1 MVNKAALSVLG
12 VIVLVSMGVGI
23 LIGMQLGGTAGT
35 QTNNGGGGGGATP
48 IPDGGTGT
56 PVPTAG
62 PGSSPNGSSQN
73 GGPAGDQETTVS
85 VREFED
91 DAIETEIGRLINEE
105 RESRGL
111 DELEV
116 TGKLSSEVT
125 TMSRNHSKQMAE
137 ERKLSHTIEGQSSL
151 QRYRQN
157 DLYSTCIFLSNGGG
171 HNIDADGNK
180 LETIAYAKAGRTY
193 EHNNQYY
200 YHENNTAVASA
211 VVDRWFENQFLR
223 PRLLYENANAVGVG
237 VEITESGDVYATANV
252 C

>member
-23 LIGMQLGGTAGT
+23 LIGMQLGGPTGT
-35 QTNNGGGGGGATP
+35 QTTNNDGGDGGPTP
-48 IPDGGTGT
+48 IPDGGTVT
-56 PVPTAG
+56 PVPTANSDSSNG
-62 PGSSPNGSSQN
+62 GAQLTGSSGQ
-73 GGPAGDQETTVS
+73 QETTVS
-85 VREFED
+85 VRRFDER
-91 DAIETEIGRLINEE
+91 AIEREIGQLINEE
-105 RESRGL
+105 RESRNL
-111 DELEV
+111 DTLEV
-116 TGKLSSEVT
+116 SGKLSSEVT
-125 TMSRNHSKQMAE
+125 TMARNHSDQMAK
-137 ERKLSHTIEGQSSL
+137 ERQLSHTIEGRSSL
-151 QRYRQN
+151 QRYRQA

-193 EHNNQYY
+193 EHNNQNY
-200 YHENNTAVASA
+200 YHTNNTAIASA

-237 VEITESGDVYATANV
+237 VEITDSGDVYATANV